1 MLQDNVQASDGEYRD
16 TYTEVATNCLRYLD
30 LSLDEIDRLT
40 LPEYELLLNAYVL
53 KRIDHEC
60 DLHKVAWLTVSA
72 GAMTKQG
79 KPVYQKF
86 EDFFNYEAEIN
97 KIQKKPKD
105 RFLNLSRHLKD
116 KKNGTARSKSDIN
129 R

>member
-1 MLQDNVQASDGEYRD
+1 MLQDDVQASDGRYTD
-16 TYTEVATNCLRYLD
+16 TYTEVATNCLRYLN
-30 LSLDEIDRLT
+30 LTLDEIDRLT

-53 KRIDHEC
+53 KRVDYEC
-60 DLHKVAWLTVSA
+60 DLHKVAWLSVSA

-86 EDFFNYEAEIN
+86 EDFYDHENEIS

-105 RFLNLSRHLKD
+105 KFLNLSRHLKE
-116 KKNGTARSKSDIN
+116 KKKCN
-129 R
+129 RK